1 MSGPK
6 QPTAMLIAVKL
17 PTVGEAELE
26 ASLSELERLV
36 TTLGYRTVGRIVQAR
51 TNFAPAAVL
60 GEGKLK
66 ELADS
71 TGGTGLTG
79 PTVPKKA
86 SKARIRREAE
96 DALDAEDEPELPED
110 GESDEASQ
118 EHATTEPRVDL
129 VAVDHDITPSQLR
142 NLERATG
149 TRVLD
154 RTGIIIEIFHRH
166 ARSREARLQVEIARL
181 NYSAPRLRESGRG
194 SERQHFRGSGDSAL
208 ELDRRRI

>member
-36 TTLGYRTVGRIVQAR
+36 TTLGYRTVGRVVQAR

-71 TGGTGLTG
+71 TGGTGHTG
-79 PTVPKKA
+79 PTVPRKP
-86 SKARIRREAE
+86 SKAQIRREA
-96 DALDAEDEPELPED
+96 AGVLDVEDEPERAEDPENGD
-110 GESDEASQ
+110 AAR
-118 EHATTEPRVDL
+118 EHAMTEPQVDL

-154 RTGIIIEIFHRH
+154 RTGLIIEI
-166 ARSREARLQVEIARL
+166 
-181 NYSAPRLRESGRG
+181 
-194 SERQHFRGSGDSAL
+194 
-208 ELDRRRI
+208 